1 MSSSTQIVIASGIH
15 IRSPVMRYFFIARR
29 LLPGGVP
36 RYGRT
41 SAPLP
46 MASDFDSDLLSDF
59 LSGFVS
65 DFASGFVSVFVSL
78 LSVPPLFAAGL
89 APLFLKSV
97 AYQPLPFNWNP
108 AALSILENVCLP
120 HSGQSVRI
128 GSLSFC
134 RYSFWNPQEEQ
145 RYS

>member
-1 MSSSTQIVIASGIH
+1 
-15 IRSPVMRYFFIARR
+15 MRYFFIARR
-29 LLPGGVP
+29 PLLGGVP
-36 RYGRT
+36 RYVRT
-41 SAPLP
+41 PAPLP
-46 MASDFDSDLLSDF
+46 TASDFDSDLLSDF

-65 DFASGFVSVFVSL
+65 DFAPVFASGFASGFASACASVFVSI
-78 LSVPPLFAAGL
+78 LSVPPVFAAGL

-97 AYQPLPFNWNP
+97 AYQPLPFSWNP

-120 HSGQSVRI
+120 HSGQSVRT

>member
-1 MSSSTQIVIASGIH
+1 MRSSTQIVIASGIH

-65 DFASGFVSVFVSL
+65 DFLSGFVSDFASGFVSDFAPAFASVFVSL

-108 AALSILENVCLP
+108 AALSI
-120 HSGQSVRI
+120 
-128 GSLSFC
+128 C

>member
-1 MSSSTQIVIASGIH
+1 
-15 IRSPVMRYFFIARR
+15 MRYFFIGRR
-29 LLPGGVP
+29 PLLGGVP
-36 RYGRT
+36 RFGRT
-41 SAPLP
+41 FAPLP
-46 MASDFDSDLLSDF
+46 TVSDFDSDLLSGF
-59 LSGFVS
+59 APGFVSGLVSGLVSDLVS
-65 DFASGFVSVFVSL
+65 DFASGFASPLSL
-78 LSVPPLFAAGL
+78 APWAGGCWASGFAAGF

-120 HSGQSVRI
+120 HFGHWVRI

-134 RYSFWNPQEEQ
+134 RYSFWKAQEEQ

>member
-65 DFASGFVSVFVSL
+65 DFASGFVSDFAPAFASVFVSL

-108 AALSILENVCLP
+108 AALSI
-120 HSGQSVRI
+120 
-128 GSLSFC
+128 C

>member
-1 MSSSTQIVIASGIH
+1 
-15 IRSPVMRYFFIARR
+15 MRYFFIGRR
-29 LLPGGVP
+29 ALLGGVP

-46 MASDFDSDLLSDF
+46 TVSDFDSDLLSGF
-59 LSGFVS
+59 APGLVSGFVS
-65 DFASGFVSVFVSL
+65 DLVSVFASGFASL
-78 LSVPPLFAAGL
+78 LSLAPEAVVLLASAFAAGF

-108 AALSILENVCLP
+108 AALSILQNVCLP
-120 HSGQSVRI
+120 HSGQTVRTRA
-128 GSLSFC
+128 LSFR
-134 RYSFWNPQEEQ
+134 RYSFWNPQDEQ